1 MCPFKELLPMS
12 RGLRYL
18 QNKNLN
24 KDFTKVTKQL
34 NEVQVETLQLK
45 EENTKLRQQLAQ
57 KDYQIQA
64 KNWTRFREGTKSL
77 LIGDATVQ
85 NIVQENLVRTDVKV
99 NKKGT
104 FSDIKSELV
113 GRLEADKIITSWL
126 LDHRTASLMFHSLTV
141 SGMLK
146 LP

>member
-1 MCPFKELLPMS
+1 M
-12 RGLRYL
+12 
-18 QNKNLN
+18 N

-57 KDYQIQA
+57 NDYQIQA

-99 NKKGT
+99 KKKVL
-104 FSDIKSELV
+104 SV
-113 GRLEADKIITSWL
+113 TSNQN
-126 LDHRTASLMFHSLTV
+126 
-141 SGMLK
+141 
-146 LP
+146 